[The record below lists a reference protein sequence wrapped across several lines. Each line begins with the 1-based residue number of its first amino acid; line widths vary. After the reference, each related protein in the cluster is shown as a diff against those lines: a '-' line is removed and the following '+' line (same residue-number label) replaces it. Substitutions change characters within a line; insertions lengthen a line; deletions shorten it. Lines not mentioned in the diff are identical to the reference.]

1 MFEFKLQ
8 SVDLNT
14 EGKFDSKRVEKE
26 KVQRNLRALFEL
38 QEGHLKKHTVFELKA
53 LVFSVSFL

>member
-1 MFEFKLQ
+1 MFQFKLQ
-8 SVDLNT
+8 SVRLNT

-38 QEGHLKKHTVFELKA
+38 QEGHLKKHTVFKLKA

>member
-38 QEGHLKKHTVFELKA
+38 QEGHLKKYTVFKLKA
-53 LVFSVSFL
+53 LVFSVSFQ